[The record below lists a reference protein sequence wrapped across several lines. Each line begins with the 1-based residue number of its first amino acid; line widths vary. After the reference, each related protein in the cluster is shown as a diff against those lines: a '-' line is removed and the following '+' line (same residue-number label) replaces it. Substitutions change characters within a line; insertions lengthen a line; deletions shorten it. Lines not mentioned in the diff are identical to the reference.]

1 MHKYLQNGWFSFF
14 PERRILLLTTIATD
28 RFNSMTEGFE
38 WTIDNVYAAQTMCP
52 YETVAYGFSKFC
64 DLFTYEEWQ
73 HFGYSIDLAFAG
85 WSAFHSPTGVS
96 STLPR
101 S

>member
-1 MHKYLQNGWFSFF
+1 
-14 PERRILLLTTIATD
+14 
-28 RFNSMTEGFE
+28 MTKGFE
-38 WTIDNVYAAQTMCP
+38 WTIEDVYAAQSMCP

-73 HFGYSIDLAFAG
+73 HYGYSIDLYFAG
-85 WSAFHSPTGVS
+85 VSGFHSPTAVCFIRA
-96 STLPR
+96 LPLVTIVQ